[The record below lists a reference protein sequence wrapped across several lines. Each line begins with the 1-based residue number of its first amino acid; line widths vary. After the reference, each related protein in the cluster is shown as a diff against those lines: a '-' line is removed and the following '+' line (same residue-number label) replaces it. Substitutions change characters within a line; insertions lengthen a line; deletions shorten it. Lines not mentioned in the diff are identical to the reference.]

1 MAKEPIKKTFGSY
14 LTYFRNQ
21 TKSEN
26 GKPLSQEK
34 MAEAMSCYPDMVV
47 SSDQIYKWENDKKL
61 IRPADR
67 DILMVILKVL
77 VDYGG
82 IKSIVEANI
91 LINVGGLKSLEEAE
105 VAEIRFPNFV
115 QSYIDHYKTEAMKR
129 LEDRGGK
136 PYSGGGISDHMIDPM
151 YNSRVDQF
159 YYRKPQPADEPDT
172 LLHRTKSHIVHENS
186 VPYRAAGNSPHT
198 GLAPALP
205 AIFLGRDRDLI
216 ELKKRLYISCT
227 IENRNIQVLTAIRGW
242 PGVGKTTM
250 AAAMAYEEDVIQQY
264 PDGILWTS
272 LGPNPDTLANL
283 HTWGDSLGI
292 EEIHKAKNIADASA
306 LLAAALREKSMLII
320 IDDVW
325 NSTDALP
332 FSVGGHRC
340 GTLITTRLPVIA
352 SKIVASPEQ
361 IYLLGVLADQDALQL
376 MQKLAPRVVEEF
388 PEETKYLVRKLEGLP
403 LALQVAG
410 RLLQTE
416 YSSGFSV
423 NDLIQE
429 ISSGKRLLGENAPI
443 GQESLT
449 SATTPSIAALLFKS
463 LDHLDSQTRD
473 YYSLLGVFA
482 PSPAKFDQNIIGA
495 IWQTTNPRPVIKTLV
510 DRGLLEYLPQSKQY
524 QMHSLLVML
533 AKSLWATGKKYP
545 LIPPKL

>member
-1 MAKEPIKKTFGSY
+1 MTKEPIKKTFGSY

-34 MAEAMSCYPDMVV
+34 MAEAMNRYPDMIV
-47 SSDQIYKWENDKKL
+47 SSDQVYKWENDKKL

-67 DILMVILKVL
+67 DVLMVILKVL

-82 IKSIVEANI
+82 IKSIIEANI
-91 LINVGGLKSLEEAE
+91 LINAGGLKSLEEAE
-105 VAEIRFPNFV
+105 IAAIRFPNFT
-115 QSYIDHYKTEAMKR
+115 QSYIDHYKTDTMKR
-129 LEDRGGK
+129 SEERGSK
-136 PYSGGGISDHMIDPM
+136 PYAGGISEHMTDPM

-159 YYRKPQPADEPDT
+159 CYRKPQPPDEPDT
-172 LLHRTKSHIVHENS
+172 LLHRTKSYIAHENS
-186 VPYRAAGNSPHT
+186 APYRTAENFPHT

-205 AIFLGRDRDLI
+205 AIFLGRDKDLI
-216 ELKKRLYISCT
+216 ELKKRLYVSHT
-227 IENRNIQVLTAIRGW
+227 VENRNIQVLTAIRGW

-250 AAAMAYEEDVIQQY
+250 AAALAYEEDVIQQY
-264 PDGILWTS
+264 PDGILWIS
-272 LGPNPDTLANL
+272 LGPKPDILANL
-283 HTWGDSLGI
+283 HTWGNSLGI
-292 EEIHKAKNIADASA
+292 RDIHKAKNIADASA
-306 LLAAALREKSMLII
+306 LLAAALRDKSMLII

-361 IYLLGVLADQDALQL
+361 IYLLGVLADQDAFQL
-376 MQKLAPRVVEEF
+376 MQKLAPQVVKDY

-429 ISSGKRLLGENAPI
+429 ISNGKRLLGENAPI

-449 SATTPSIAALLFKS
+449 SATTPSIAALLYKS

-482 PSPAKFDQNIIGA
+482 PSPAKFDQTIIGA
-495 IWQTTNPRPVIKTLV
+495 IWQTSNPRPVIKTLV

-533 AKSLWATGKKYP
+533 AKSLWATGKRYP
-545 LIPPKL
+545 FLPPKP